1 MGCPLHGLQSLIIR
15 DGLALFKG
23 MIEIFTQNAELASK
37 RSELLTQ
44 RQKAKELNEKIESD
58 IEELEAK
65 IEEVERIRLGE
76 FFGIPKE
83 EMFKEVRQHGR
94 REIIGY
100 HQLTSIHCKKLID
113 NEGGGTGYAFS
124 TTRSGFCDTADGKI
138 SIYSGSRPKK
148 GTYSYKGVYVEL
160 GIWQAP
166 NGLWFGDCCG
176 VHAKDSGHGLGS
188 VAIDDVSVA
197 FQTQKEVLDYCCRR
211 AIERLTYRRI
221 DEDPEE
227 IEERCPDCTAWA
239 QKHLQLTLEEGGTP
253 EMWSPDKDY
262 PHIHDHEVIG
272 CTETEYC
279 PTCDHERPD
288 NPWFGSTE
296 NTITRMETS
305 EETAKRVAEQRE
317 RPIFGKQQPDA
328 DKLIAKLE
336 AMLGIASPTSK
347 KKVDADQLELA
358 L

>member
-1 MGCPLHGLQSLIIR
+1 
-15 DGLALFKG
+15 
-23 MIEIFTQNAELASK
+23 MIEVATQNAELASK
-37 RSELLTQ
+37 RAELLAQ
-44 RQKAKELNEKIESD
+44 KQKAKELNDKIESD

-83 EMFKEVRQHGR
+83 EMFKVVRQHGR
-94 REIIGY
+94 KEIIGY
-100 HQLTSIHCKKLID
+100 HQLTSNHCKKLID
-113 NEGGGTGYAFS
+113 NEDGSGYTFS
-124 TTRSGFCDTADGKI
+124 TTRSGFYDSMDGKI

-197 FQTQKEVLDYCCRR
+197 FQTQKEVLHYCFRR
-211 AIERLTYRRI
+211 AIERLTYKFI
-221 DEDPEE
+221 YKEPEE

-272 CTETEYC
+272 CTEEKECC

-288 NPWFGSTE
+288 SPWFGDTE
-296 NTITRMETS
+296 NTITRMETP
-305 EETAKRVAEQRE
+305 EETSKRVAEQRE

-336 AMLGIASPTSK
+336 AMAGVSVEAKTNS
-347 KKVDADQLELA
+347 AQMELS

>member
-1 MGCPLHGLQSLIIR
+1 
-15 DGLALFKG
+15 
-23 MIEIFTQNAELASK
+23 MIEIFTQTAELASK
-37 RSELLTQ
+37 RGELLAQ
-44 RQKAKELNEKIESD
+44 KQKAKELNDKIESD

-113 NEGGGTGYAFS
+113 NEGGTGYEFS
-124 TTRSGFCDTADGKI
+124 TTRSGFYDTADGKI

-176 VHAKDSGHGLGS
+176 VHAKDSGHGLHS

-197 FQTQKEVLDYCCRR
+197 FQTQKEVLHHCFRR
-211 AIERLTYRRI
+211 AIERLTYKFI
-221 DEDPEE
+221 YKEPEE

-239 QKHLQLTLEEGGTP
+239 QKHLQLTLFG
-253 EMWSPDKDY
+253 
-262 PHIHDHEVIG
+262 
-272 CTETEYC
+272 
-279 PTCDHERPD
+279 PTLV
-288 NPWFGSTE
+288 GSAD
-296 NTITRMETS
+296 S
-305 EETAKRVAEQRE
+305 E
-317 RPIFGKQQPDA
+317 FGKY
-328 DKLIAKLE
+328 
-336 AMLGIASPTSK
+336 PTLFPSSLRSSK
-347 KKVDADQLELA
+347 SWEVGPLLPQFLPNSLQSLDLHLTDFETTPLP
-358 L
+358 

>member
-1 MGCPLHGLQSLIIR
+1 MIKLSHCDEIAAKKR
-15 DGLALFKG
+15 DFRDKEDKSDEFFDKMEADIG
-23 MIEIFTQNAELASK
+23 EL
-37 RSELLTQ
+37 
-44 RQKAKELNEKIESD
+44 
-58 IEELEAK
+58 
-65 IEEVERIRLGE
+65 ERIRIGE
-76 FFGIPKE
+76 AFGIPKE

-113 NEGGGTGYAFS
+113 NEGGTGYEFS
-124 TTRSGFCDTADGKI
+124 TTRSGFYDTADGKI

-176 VHAKDSGHGLGS
+176 VHAKDSGHGLHS

-197 FQTQKEVLDYCCRR
+197 FQTQKEVLHHCFRR
-211 AIERLTYRRI
+211 AIERLTYKFI
-221 DEDPEE
+221 YKEPEE

-296 NTITRMETS
+296 NTITRMETP
-305 EETAKRVAEQRE
+305 EETSKRVAEQRE

-347 KKVDADQLELA
+347 KVDADQLELA

>member
-1 MGCPLHGLQSLIIR
+1 
-15 DGLALFKG
+15 
-23 MIEIFTQNAELASK
+23 MIEIFTQTAELASK
-37 RSELLTQ
+37 RGELLAQ
-44 RQKAKELNEKIESD
+44 KQKAKELNDKIESD

-83 EMFKEVRQHGR
+83 EMFKVVRQYGR
-94 REIIGY
+94 KEIVGY
-100 HQLTSIHCKKLID
+100 HQITADHCKKLVD
-113 NEGGGTGYAFS
+113 NEDGTGYAFS
-124 TTRSGFCDTADGKI
+124 TTRSGACNSPEGQI
-138 SIYSGSRPKK
+138 NIYSGSRPKK
-148 GTYSYKGVYVEL
+148 KQGLGYKGISIEFDV
-160 GIWQAP
+160 WQAP
-166 NGLWFGDCCG
+166 NGLWFGDHCG
-176 VHAKDSGHGLGS
+176 THAKESGLGLHS

-211 AIERLTYRRI
+211 AIERLTYKRI

-227 IEERCPDCTAWA
+227 VEERCPDCTAWA

-272 CTETEYC
+272 CTDADAECC
-279 PTCDHERPD
+279 PTCDYERPD
-288 NPWFGSTE
+288 NPWFGR
-296 NTITRMETS
+296 NDNNITRMETP
-305 EETAKRVAEQRE
+305 EETAKRVAEERE
-317 RPIFGKQQPDA
+317 KPIFGKQQPDA
-328 DKLIAKLE
+328 DRLIAKLE